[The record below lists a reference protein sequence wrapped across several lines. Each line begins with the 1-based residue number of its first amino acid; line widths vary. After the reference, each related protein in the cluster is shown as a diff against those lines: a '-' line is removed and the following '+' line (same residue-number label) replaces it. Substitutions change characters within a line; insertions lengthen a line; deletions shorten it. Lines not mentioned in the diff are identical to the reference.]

1 MTKDELKTGFIHR
14 NLDKGV
20 IHCDEES
27 VNSGLEMLEQQNMR
41 VANIVLNYS
50 FLNSGFKNI
59 DKFYGFVQGGHLSE
73 DNLFFD
79 LDIPSCNNGTSE
91 EFVDKLHTYI
101 EEVRDLV
108 ENLKKDITS
117 TKDAIAIYSNTTEV
131 SAGDLAKAADSISLF
146 DDYAR
151 LKPENQ
157 NSGGEHPAQQSAPK
171 SGSRAI
177 SYSSSPIKSEATA
190 TPTTVESKPVEN
202 LYTPPQT
209 ENQSNQNTQNII
221 KDNQSENR
229 NQNTGNIANK
239 NETQTKVP
247 DNKPINSNTTKTDIA
262 DATKVI
268 SNQLSSNDKKTNSS
282 SLSGS
287 IIGAITPKGGEKVT
301 EILDNEITK
310 ASEVIAGK
318 GTLTSSVGM
327 IKDPQETIKIEKLVN
342 PNIDTSEVKTSSAIP
357 LAAGALAA
365 GTAGVGTKVYLNKQ
379 EEKDDEE
386 KNNKETTEE
395 IERLDEK
402 EQEFEPLSV
411 EEKIKAMMNN

>member
-1 MTKDELKTGFIHR
+1 MNYGYVKVCAATPEI
-14 NLDKGV
+14 
-20 IHCDEES
+20 
-27 VNSGLEMLEQQNMR
+27 R
-41 VANIVLNYS
+41 VA
-50 FLNSGFKNI
+50 
-59 DKFYGFVQGGHLSE
+59 D
-73 DNLFFD
+73 
-79 LDIPSCNNGTSE
+79 
-91 EFVDKLHTYI
+91 VD
-101 EEVRDLV
+101 
-108 ENLKKDITS
+108 
-117 TKDAIAIYSNTTEV
+117 
-131 SAGDLAKAADSISLF
+131 F
-146 DDYAR
+146 
-151 LKPENQ
+151 
-157 NSGGEHPAQQSAPK
+157 
-171 SGSRAI
+171 
-177 SYSSSPIKSEATA
+177 
-190 TPTTVESKPVEN
+190 
-202 LYTPPQT
+202 
-209 ENQSNQNTQNII
+209 NTQNII

-386 KNNKETTEE
+386 KNNKERIHIHSPSTQ
-395 IERLDEK
+395 K
-402 EQEFEPLSV
+402 
-411 EEKIKAMMNN
+411 